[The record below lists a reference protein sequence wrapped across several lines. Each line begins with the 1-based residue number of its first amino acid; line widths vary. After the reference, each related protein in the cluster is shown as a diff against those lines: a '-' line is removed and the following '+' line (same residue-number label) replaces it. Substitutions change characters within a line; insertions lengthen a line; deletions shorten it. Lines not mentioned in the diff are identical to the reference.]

1 MRTKNIVVPRH
12 LIDYFFPHPEPD
24 PYGEVMVMLKNGMYT
39 DVFTDDN
46 GDLYTPTNDV
56 ALTKYL
62 RKNRKKK

>member
-1 MRTKNIVVPRH
+1 MRTKNIIVPRH

-56 ALTKYL
+56 ALAKYL